1 MTAKQRKT
9 LPAHEP
15 IHEEIY
21 QDFLV
26 RYGYNTQ
33 PKMEKVNRA
42 WLACFHVEN
51 TVKNRDA
58 LRKRIEHL
66 HPDKAACSPEKKSE
80 LAARHASRAEFFI
93 SDQDDDRSSDRQRL
107 EAVLEVAFNS
117 MLDGNS
123 ERFTVS
129 DVIAL

>member
-26 RYGYNTQ
+26 QYGYNTQ

-42 WLACFHVEN
+42 WLTYFHVEN

-58 LRKRIEHL
+58 LRKRMEHL
-66 HPDKAACSPEKKSE
+66 HPNKATCSPEKNQN
-80 LAARHASRAEFFI
+80 LPR
-93 SDQDDDRSSDRQRL
+93 DMRL
-107 EAVLEVAFNS
+107 GRNSLSPIKMTIEAVTDN
-117 MLDGNS
+117 G
-123 ERFTVS
+123 
-129 DVIAL
+129 